1 MEEVSGIFPSLREG
15 PNELGPLPLRTRRNV
30 GGGHTGT
37 QKPGP
42 RPRRARDAEAVPEGQ
57 GTPLT
62 ARAGD
67 AQGRRCS
74 ASCLHPGVPGSLYQ
88 ENKPCRRLVKNV
100 RFTS

>member
-42 RPRRARDAEAVPEGQ
+42 RPRGARDAEAVPEGQ
-57 GTPLT
+57 GPPLT

-67 AQGRRCS
+67 ALRAACTQVC
-74 ASCLHPGVPGSLYQ
+74 PVPSI
-88 ENKPCRRLVKNV
+88 KR
-100 RFTS
+100 TSRAGA